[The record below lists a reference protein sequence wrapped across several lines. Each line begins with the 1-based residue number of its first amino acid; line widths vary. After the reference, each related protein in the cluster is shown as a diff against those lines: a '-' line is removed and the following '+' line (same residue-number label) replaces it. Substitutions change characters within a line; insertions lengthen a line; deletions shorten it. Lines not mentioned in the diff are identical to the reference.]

1 MTTTHLPKERLSELI
16 KDIRFAML
24 TTSNTAGDLHSRP
37 MTTAQADQDG
47 ILWFIIGRSAQSS
60 ADILLHPQINL
71 SYSDPETHC
80 YISVSG
86 RATLVEDHARIHK
99 FWQSDYSVWFPKGVD
114 DPELVLLKVVVEKAE
129 VWQSPSTWIGRSLAF
144 SKAEVSDQPTAQKSD
159 KAEGLRKS
167 NSTRLGRV
175 NWTVLL
181 WAVGVP
187 LPLVLIVAL
196 FRGCS

>member
-1 MTTTHLPKERLSELI
+1 MTTIHLPKERLSELI

-24 TTSNTAGDLHSRP
+24 TTSNEAGELHSRP
-37 MTTAQADQDG
+37 MTTVQEEHDG

-60 ADILLHPQINL
+60 ADILLHSQINL

-80 YISVSG
+80 YISVNG
-86 RATLVEDHARIHK
+86 RAMLVEDHALIRK
-99 FWQSDYSVWFPKGVD
+99 FWQADYSVWFPKGVD
-114 DPELVLLKVVVEKAE
+114 DPDLVLLKVIVEKAE

-144 SKAEVSDQPTAQKSD
+144 AKGMVSDEPSVHESLRAEVH
-159 KAEGLRKS
+159 RKE

-196 FRGCS
+196 LRGCS